1 MNQFEEFKNY
11 YLMKSKEEENN
22 MNEEEEIEEEFFDE
36 KEDEINCDKD
46 KNYVMKSNLKEADS
60 KRIDSLPKRYHT
72 YNLEFKKKIIE
83 EVIQIYN

>member
-1 MNQFEEFKNY
+1 MNQFEEFRNY

-22 MNEEEEIEEEFFDE
+22 MYEEEEIEEEFFDE

-46 KNYVMKSNLKEADS
+46 KNYDMKSKLKEIDS
-60 KRIDSLPKRYHT
+60 KRINYLPKRYHT